1 MNWFSDNRTQYAL
14 YAPLKSNADTVSQK
28 QSTAAENNI
37 KEQSISFY

>member
-14 YAPLKSNADTVSQK
+14 YAPLKSNADTVLQK

-37 KEQSISFY
+37 KEQISSFY